1 VIRILIADDHG
12 IVRTGLK
19 LLLER
24 VSDMQVVGEA
34 ADGREAARLAR
45 ELEPNIVVMDIG
57 MPLLNG
63 LDAAAQIIRENERI
77 GVIILSMYTDESYIV
92 RALDAGARGYLLKD
106 TADDDIERAI
116 RSVAIGRPFFSP
128 SIAQSL
134 LEDYVRLM
142 RERRVQDSYELLTER
157 EREVLQLLAE
167 GKSNKE
173 AATILNLSPYTIETH
188 RQNLMQ
194 KLGLHNTAEIVLYA
208 VRKAIIPA

>member
-1 VIRILIADDHG
+1 MIRILIADDHG
-12 IVRTGLK
+12 IVRNGLK

-24 VSDMQVVGEA
+24 IPDMQVVGEA
-34 ADGREAARLAR
+34 ADGREAVRLAR
-45 ELEPNIVVMDIG
+45 ELEPDIIVMDIG

-63 LDAAAQIIRENERI
+63 IEAARQIIRENERTGI
-77 GVIILSMYTDESYIV
+77 IILSMYTDESYIV
-92 RALDAGARGYLLKD
+92 RALDAGAKGYLLKD
-106 TADDDIERAI
+106 NADDDIERAI
-116 RSVAIGRPFFSP
+116 RSVTLGRPFFSP

-142 RERRVQDSYELLTER
+142 RDRGVEDSYQLLTER

-173 AATILNLSPYTIETH
+173 AASILNVSPYTIETH
-188 RQNLMQ
+188 RTNLMQ

-208 VRKAIIPA
+208 VRKAIITP